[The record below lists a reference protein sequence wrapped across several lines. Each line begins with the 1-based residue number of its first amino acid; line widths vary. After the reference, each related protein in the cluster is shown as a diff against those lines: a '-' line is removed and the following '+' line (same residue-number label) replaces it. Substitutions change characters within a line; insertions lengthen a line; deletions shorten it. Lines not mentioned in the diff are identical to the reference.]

1 MLKFSQ
7 IQSQNMFEICL
18 SKNIQK
24 SKFHDLTFALD
35 DGASKEY
42 QNKVILNFLPSRL
55 LKSVTWDNN

>member
-1 MLKFSQ
+1 
-7 IQSQNMFEICL
+7 MFEICL

-42 QNKVILNFLPSRL
+42 QNKVILKFLPSRL